1 MREKTAGKEVKG
13 NKVVR
18 WTTKL
23 NLKILQ
29 NGVVRLELGDSV
41 NIGKEIGERLI
52 FLGRI
57 GKPNDT
63 HLRVLLIIIIPQNAK
78 TKLAQCSS
86 IPTTARG
93 LIKPKGN
100 PGPFPPDVT

>member
-29 NGVVRLELGDSV
+29 NGVVRLEFGNSV
-41 NIGKEIGERLI
+41 NVGKETISERLI
-52 FLGRI
+52 FLGGN
-57 GKPNDT
+57 GKPNLA

-86 IPTTARG
+86 IPTAARG
-93 LIKPKGN
+93 
-100 PGPFPPDVT
+100 